1 MPPTTYVHEQRA
13 RILTAPR
20 QYLTAADT
28 RTMTGHAQPTLS
40 RLTEEGRFIAR
51 KTGARS
57 FSYQTESVLAYCREQ
72 DPHVTLFDVLAA
84 TDGEHLT
91 EDELARELSR
101 ARSGTWWTLARR
113 DHAPPDW
120 PSWQQWYR
128 GDTVQAQTDLYEQRA
143 EWTRQVKGHR
153 ACGLARRTLWVS
165 AQPSGMY
172 GQYCLALYRNVA
184 AAGGSVHVLPAWKVG
199 HLEHQRMLP
208 DLEVTPE
215 AVFVRR
221 HTRVGS
227 RAGAARITTPELV
240 ASTAG
245 FLGWADRQHS
255 VTVNSFAQWHRQGAA

>member
-1 MPPTTYVHEQRA
+1 MPPAHILDQRT
-13 RILTAPR
+13 RILTDPGR
-20 QYLTAADT
+20 YVSTADA
-28 RTMTGHAQPTLS
+28 RTLTGHTQPTLA
-40 RLTEEGRFIAR
+40 RLVDEGKLIAR
-51 KTGARS
+51 RVGRKSLT
-57 FSYQTESVLAYCREQ
+57 FQTAPLLGYCRKQ
-72 DPHVTLFDVLAA
+72 HPVLTLFDLLA
-84 TDGEHLT
+84 TTTGEPVT
-91 EDELARELSR
+91 EEELASELDR
-101 ARSGTWWTLARR
+101 ASSGTWWTLARR

-120 PSWQQWYR
+120 PSWQHWYR
-128 GDTVQAQTDLYEQRA
+128 GDTVQAQTGLYEQRA
-143 EWTRQVKGHR
+143 EWTRQIR
-153 ACGLARRTLWVS
+153 EQRTRGLVRRTLWVS

-215 AVFVRR
+215 AVYVRC

-227 RAGAARITTPELV
+227 RAGAVRITDIGLV

-255 VTVNSFAQWHRQGAA
+255 TTVNSFAQWHRQGAA